1 MLHERAVHWLVNQLF
16 LDCDGVLADFDTAAE
31 RLFHMGP
38 RQAEA
43 ALGTQGFWSRLR
55 NHKDFYSHLPLMHDA
70 MRLFDAVAQL
80 DPIILTGCP
89 MGGWAERQKVNWAA
103 RHFPGVEIIT
113 CRSREKCQF
122 LQNPGDILVD
132 DFLKFRHLWEEAGG
146 IFVHHQSAQ
155 QSLERLAE
163 LGLPV
168 GKLIT

>member
-1 MLHERAVHWLVNQLF
+1 VLHERAVHWLVHQLF

-38 RQAEA
+38 REAEA
-43 ALGTQGFWSRLR
+43 RLGTKAFWSRLR

-70 MRLFDAVAQL
+70 MRLFDAVAHL

-89 MGGWAERQKVNWAA
+89 MGGWAEQQKVDGAA
-103 RHFPGVEIIT
+103 RHFPGVKIIT

-132 DFLKFRHLWEEAGG
+132 DYLKFQHLWEEAGG
-146 IFVHHQSAQ
+146 VFVHHHSAQ

>member
-1 MLHERAVHWLVNQLF
+1 MKQLF

-31 RLFHMGP
+31 QLFHMGP

-43 ALGTQGFWSRLR
+43 KLGTKTFWSRISR
-55 NHKDFYSHLPLMHDA
+55 HSNFYGHLPLMPDA
-70 MRLFDAVAQL
+70 TRLFEAVAHL

-89 MGGWAERQKVNWAA
+89 MGGWAEQQKVEWAA
-103 RHFPGVEIIT
+103 RHFPGVKIIT

-122 LQNPGDILVD
+122 LRNPGDILVD
-132 DFLKFRHLWEEAGG
+132 DYLKFRHLWEEAGG
-146 IFVHHQSAQ
+146 VFVHHQSAQ
-155 QSLERLAE
+155 QSIERLAE